1 MALQIRCPGRV
12 FQPCLTFCVNSWGQ
26 KRNLQSMPACQA
38 CYSKHLG
45 SAFPTSMPGPSNAA
59 VDLAWSYARGAARRK
74 VDFRNIAYVYI
85 HVAHIYSI
93 YIYIY
98 ICTYIHLF
106 TQMCFVLCVSVL
118 MWVYVY
124 IYIHIAGVRVH
135 MYERIYIYIY
145 TYLCRQ
151 MCIHRSLYSYH
162 RLITILAYRVF
173 ETCDCGCMLL

>member
-98 ICTYIHLF
+98 MHVYTSVYPNVFCIMCIRVNVCICIYIYIS
-106 TQMCFVLCVSVL
+106 Q
-118 MWVYVY
+118 VYVY
-124 IYIHIAGVRVH
+124 TCMNA
-135 MYERIYIYIY
+135 YIYIY
-145 TYLCRQ
+145 THTCVDKCAYIGP
-151 MCIHRSLYSYH
+151 CIR
-162 RLITILAYRVF
+162 T
-173 ETCDCGCMLL
+173 TG